1 MAEKQLRPL
10 AELCWR
16 HGIPLLI
23 SRAYGLIGTV
33 RLQLKEH
40 DIIESRPEADRF
52 DLRIANPFPDLV
64 SYCDSI
70 DLDSLSSIEHS
81 HIPYIVI
88 LYKAIQKWRQQVMY
102 LLLLLF
108 MRLTFSLE

>member
-1 MAEKQLRPL
+1 MAENHLQPL
-10 AELCWR
+10 ADLCWK

-23 SRAYGLIGTV
+23 ARAYGLIGTV

-64 SYCDSI
+64 SYCDTI
-70 DLDSLSSIEHS
+70 DLDALSSIEHS

-88 LYKAIQKWRQQVMY
+88 LYKAIQAWKRQVWTSTY
-102 LLLLLF
+102 LF
-108 MRLTFSLE
+108 CFNFWVAQW